1 MANLSS
7 VKTWAAKYDIK
18 EELEI
23 LLNNGFD
30 NLTSIAFIDEKDLD
44 TMNIVKLGSRKK
56 IIAGV
61 NELNNKIGK
70 LRNMGGSLAGIHAFS
85 GYSDMSTTAP
95 ETSPKFEEPT
105 GDALL
110 EYFEVRKAVLGNVP
124 QMCAIYNYY
133 CKNYPELTGNEDGKT
148 EQQFTNMFYEQ
159 DERHNIIVEVLIKS
173 LSNYPVG
180 TILGYCNLKKYSD
193 NTAVANVCEFSMYFN
208 KDFKSKGM
216 GMALSLVAAKLL
228 YKNGFEKAIHRISG
242 TNIPSIKI
250 TEKLGFVKVAT
261 MPQLW
266 TVRGKKE
273 DILIFQK
280 DLLKDKEI
288 DEPRV
293 NAMIAAIHQTV
304 V

>member
-95 ETSPKFEEPT
+95 ET
-105 GDALL
+105 
-110 EYFEVRKAVLGNVP
+110 
-124 QMCAIYNYY
+124 
-133 CKNYPELTGNEDGKT
+133 
-148 EQQFTNMFYEQ
+148 
-159 DERHNIIVEVLIKS
+159 
-173 LSNYPVG
+173 
-180 TILGYCNLKKYSD
+180 
-193 NTAVANVCEFSMYFN
+193 
-208 KDFKSKGM
+208 
-216 GMALSLVAAKLL
+216 
-228 YKNGFEKAIHRISG
+228 
-242 TNIPSIKI
+242 
-250 TEKLGFVKVAT
+250 
-261 MPQLW
+261 
-266 TVRGKKE
+266 
-273 DILIFQK
+273 
-280 DLLKDKEI
+280 
-288 DEPRV
+288 
-293 NAMIAAIHQTV
+293 
-304 V
+304 